1 VNTPTVSKH
10 RQNYGQIIF
19 GLGSGRSGT
28 ASLAGLFNTQPDTV
42 CFHELNPSAMSWQG
56 AEGTVISL
64 LRDFRAI
71 LAGEERA
78 VTIDRT
84 SPHRNGPVPRM
95 MKLGR
100 ITSIGD
106 VGLYYL
112 PYVETILT
120 RAPNARFPC
129 LWRDREEVVQSF
141 IAKLALKPHGKMERA
156 RAIIK
161 RHRLPTSRNH
171 WAGPSDKRWGADVR
185 FDACFP
191 SYDGMETQDLAAHL
205 RRWHD
210 EYYAQA
216 TSLAKKYPDHVRIFD
231 LSALNDVAE
240 RRAILEFAM
249 PGAEIDPDVSVHVNQ
264 RAARL

>member
-1 VNTPTVSKH
+1 MSDDT
-10 RQNYGQIIF
+10 YMIF

-28 ASLAGLFNTQPDTV
+28 ASLAGLFNAQPNTV
-42 CFHELNPSAMSWQG
+42 CFHEVNPSAMAWRG

-78 VTIDRT
+78 LTIDRT
-84 SPHRNGPVPRM
+84 SPHRDGPVPR
-95 MKLGR
+95 LRALDRVTG
-100 ITSIGD
+100 IGD
-106 VGLYYL
+106 VGHYYL

-129 LWRDREEVVQSF
+129 LWRDREEVVESF
-141 IAKLALKPHGKMERA
+141 IAKLALKPYGRMERS
-156 RAIIK
+156 RALIK
-161 RHRLPTSRNH
+161 GRSLPTSRNH
-171 WAGPSDKRWGADVR
+171 WAGPSDNRWQSDLR

-191 SYDGMETQDLAAHL
+191 SYDGMENDGLAAHL

-210 EYYAQA
+210 DYYAEA
-216 TSLAKKYPDHVRIFD
+216 ERLAALHPDHVRIFD
-231 LSALNDVAE
+231 LSALNNQTK

-249 PGAEIDPDVSVHVNQ
+249 PGAEVEPDVSVHVNHST
-264 RAARL
+264 ATL

>member
-1 VNTPTVSKH
+1 MSDDT
-10 RQNYGQIIF
+10 YMIF

-28 ASLAGLFNTQPDTV
+28 ASLAGLFNAQPNTV
-42 CFHELNPSAMSWQG
+42 CFHEVNPSAMAWRG

-78 VTIDRT
+78 LTIDRT
-84 SPHRNGPVPRM
+84 SPGRDGPLPRLM
-95 MKLGR
+95 TLER
-100 ITSIGD
+100 VTSIGD
-106 VGLYYL
+106 VGHYYL

-129 LWRDREEVVQSF
+129 FWRSREDVVESF
-141 IAKLALKPHGKMERA
+141 SAKLALKPHGKLERM
-156 RAIIK
+156 RALIK
-161 RHRLPTSRNH
+161 RRSLPTSRNH
-171 WAGPSDKRWGADVR
+171 WAGETDNRWQTDLR
-185 FDACFP
+185 FNACFP

-210 EYYAQA
+210 EYYAEAERLA
-216 TSLAKKYPDHVRIFD
+216 TLHPDHVRIFD
-231 LSALNDVAE
+231 LATMNTAQG
-240 RRAILEFAM
+240 RRALLEFAL

-264 RAARL
+264 RAVTL